1 VTYQVSADAG
11 VGAGMALT
19 NMAQAVRYYS
29 FDNDAVPAGGSV
41 GQRQIY
47 GPSNTAQTTLNTP
60 APQAL
65 RKANTQPT
73 AAVGELFSYR
83 ITVPAQPVNTTLYD
97 VRILHDLTASAADM
111 SFGSVAKVLGSRDWT
126 PVNLGSATNLIIAD
140 PVNGIDIPAGEQIV
154 VEITVVLNDS
164 PANVTG
170 LLFDNTA

>member
-97 VRILHDLTASAADM
+97 VRILEDLTASAAALRIVSLAM
-111 SFGSVAKVLGSRDWT
+111 VFGYPGLT
-126 PVNLGSATNLIIAD
+126 PYHV
-140 PVNGIDIPAGEQIV
+140 
-154 VEITVVLNDS
+154 
-164 PANVTG
+164 
-170 LLFDNTA
+170 